1 MEIQIILAVITAVV
15 TGIISWLVYKLQK
28 REARLE
34 DLTEKLE
41 ADHRKREEAIN
52 LALIALC
59 RDRILQGY
67 RYYSKH
73 SGIST
78 QDLET
83 MTKLYNAYHN
93 LGGNGTISSVF
104 DKIKQ
109 LPLKDGD

>member
-1 MEIQIILAVITAVV
+1 MEVQIILAIITAIV
-15 TGIISWLVYKLQK
+15 TGVVSWLVYKLQK
-28 REARLE
+28 REERLE
-34 DLTEKLE
+34 VLTEKLE
-41 ADHRKREEAIN
+41 SDHRQREEAVN

-73 SGIST
+73 NGIST

-83 MTKLYNAYHN
+83 MTKLYFAYHN